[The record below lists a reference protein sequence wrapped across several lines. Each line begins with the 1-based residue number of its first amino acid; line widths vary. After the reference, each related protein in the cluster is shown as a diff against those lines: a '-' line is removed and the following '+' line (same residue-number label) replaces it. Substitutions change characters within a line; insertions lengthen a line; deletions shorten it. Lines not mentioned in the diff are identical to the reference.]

1 MCASVTRCKTTGLTL
16 YFLIGQIEIVLRF
29 TVARLETGIRFKGVV
44 IFAIAMVDPG
54 RIEVPLHGVD
64 PDELLSA
71 AKKSTYG
78 EFATSVLHRV
88 PAGFACD

>member
-1 MCASVTRCKTTGLTL
+1 MTEFFFPTAL
-16 YFLIGQIEIVLRF
+16 
-29 TVARLETGIRFKGVV
+29 
-44 IFAIAMVDPG
+44 VDPG

-78 EFATSVLHRV
+78 EL
-88 PAGFACD
+88 

>member
-1 MCASVTRCKTTGLTL
+1 MCASVNRCKTTGLRF
-16 YFLIGQIEIVLRF
+16 YFLIGKIEFVLRV
-29 TVARLETGIRFKGVV
+29 TVVRLETGFRCKGVV
-44 IFAIAMVDPG
+44 IFTTALVDPG

-78 EFATSVLHRV
+78 EFVTSVLRRLS
-88 PAGFACD
+88 GFACD

>member
-1 MCASVTRCKTTGLTL
+1 MCASVSRCRTTGLKF
-16 YFLIGQIEIVLRF
+16 YFLIGQIEFVLRF
-29 TVARLETGIRFKGVV
+29 TAARLETGIRFKGVV
-44 IFAIAMVDPG
+44 IFSIALVDPG

-78 EFATSVLHRV
+78 EFATSVFRRLS
-88 PAGFACD
+88 GFACD